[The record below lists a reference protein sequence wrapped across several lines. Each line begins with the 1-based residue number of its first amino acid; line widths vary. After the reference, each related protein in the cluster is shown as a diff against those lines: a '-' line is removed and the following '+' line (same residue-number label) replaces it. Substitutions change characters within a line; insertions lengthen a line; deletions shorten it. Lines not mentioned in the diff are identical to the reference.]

1 MNLPVYRLT
10 EKKKMKAIFKE
21 YVVIGNA
28 GEMKETV
35 VLSNL
40 EFNCTRDEF
49 DAIVKSFETEV
60 AALPFCNQFQK
71 MLRDNPNDAAIKD
84 DNMKSVVTVYYDA
97 NKEVWKKTV
106 KYIQFFEK

>member
-1 MNLPVYRLT
+1 
-10 EKKKMKAIFKE
+10 MKAIFKE

-49 DAIVKSFETEV
+49 DAIAKSFEAEV
-60 AALPFCNQFQK
+60 AALPFSNQFQK

-84 DNMKSVVTVYYDA
+84 DNMKSVVTVYYDD

-106 KYIQFFEK
+106 KYIQFFE